1 MDNAILAERTSNAAA
16 TRDGL
21 EGKKLLVVD
30 DSKVFRT
37 AAVRL
42 LNQLGYADILIAE
55 DGAEALRLLQQHKNM
70 IGLVLS
76 DVDMPKLNGIQLL
89 TEIRY
94 DRKGS
99 RSGQPTQ
106 HPTDIPV
113 IIATAESSDE
123 RKHAAHQMDAAYVTK
138 PYDKDTLVH
147 GMAEAIILAAD
158 LRLRKNAL
166 ATPSATRPEAAPL
179 TFRKTL
185 SPTVAD
191 NT

>member
-1 MDNAILAERTSNAAA
+1 MDNAILADRTRNAALA
-16 TRDGL
+16 LDGL
-21 EGKKLLVVD
+21 EGKKILVVD
-30 DSKVFRT
+30 DAKTYRF
-37 AAVRL
+37 AAARI
-42 LNQLGYADILIAE
+42 LNQLGYTDILTAE
-55 DGAEALRLLQQHKNM
+55 DGAEGLRLLQQHKCK

-106 HPTDIPV
+106 HSTDIPV
-113 IIATAESSDE
+113 IIATAESSDD

-138 PYDKDTLVH
+138 PYDRDALVH

-158 LRLRKNAL
+158 LRQRNNAL
-166 ATPSATRPEAAPL
+166 AMPVATRPEAAPL

-185 SPTVAD
+185 SPIVVG